1 MANEISLEIA
11 CSKVYG
17 ITVARYGQLAK
28 DGIVPRSIK
37 GQIDFI
43 ASTKA
48 VVDYYRKR
56 AEGSGSITLTDER
69 TRLTKLQA
77 DLTEI
82 ELAEKNGDVL
92 PYDKVKA
99 DWIKFV
105 GLMKARLLNLPTKY
119 APLCYGKTIVEIKQ
133 IVEDGI
139 YQALAELAQLKYE
152 QRKVVVGGNRH
163 SESTG
168 ENARKRM
175 GRRRKNAKSRGKRR
189 AR

>member
-1 MANEISLEIA
+1 MKKKLITGELLADIVRTDIKIIRHLASSGVLIEEKNNCFDLLPAIGNYCNWL
-11 CSKVYG
+11 SKK
-17 ITVARYGQLAK
+17 T
-28 DGIVPRSIK
+28 
-37 GQIDFI
+37 
-43 ASTKA
+43 
-48 VVDYYRKR
+48 
-56 AEGSGSITLTDER
+56 SGNSLTDER

-77 DLTEI
+77 DLAEI

-92 PYDKVKA
+92 PYDEVKA

-105 GLMKARLLNLPTKY
+105 GSMKARLLNLPTKY